1 MTELALLALATAAAG
16 MLSAV
21 TGFGGAVIV
30 TPVFVAVLGVRDAV
44 AVLTVVQLASNVSR
58 VALNRHDVER
68 SIVAGL
74 QRRCGAC
81 RRRRLDCSSPSPLCR
96 PWREPSGSSCC
107 LRSCGCGWPH
117 PSRISEGRHLL
128 GSVQR
133 PDSVRRSSAASALS
147 WLRFFLARGLVRGAY
162 IGTEAATA
170 VVMHLVKL
178 VVYGA
183 VAVLT
188 TTGLLYGLALAPA
201 SVAGSWMGRRV
212 VERMPVEVFRAVVEV
227 GLVVAGVLLILRG

>member
-1 MTELALLALATAAAG
+1 

-30 TPVFVAVLGVRDAV
+30 TPLFVAVLGVRDAV

-58 VALNRHDVER
+58 VAFNRHDVDR
-68 SIVAGL
+68 SIVLAFSAGAVPAAVVGSLLFAVAPVPALVRAVGVFLLVAVVWLRLAPSMPRLGGPAFAGL
-74 QRRCGAC
+74 GAA
-81 RRRRLDCSSPSPLCR
+81 
-96 PWREPSGSSCC
+96 SG
-107 LRSCGCGWPH
+107 
-117 PSRISEGRHLL
+117 L
-128 GSVQR
+128 GSALVG
-133 PDSVRRSSAASALS
+133 SVGPFVAP
-147 WLRFFLARGLVRGAY
+147 FFLSQGLVRGAY
-162 IGTEAATA
+162 IGTEAASA

-188 TTGLLYGLALAPA
+188 TSGLLYGLALAPA

-212 VERMPVEVFRAVVEV
+212 VDRMPVAVFRAVVEV
-227 GLVVAGVLLILRG
+227 GLVVAGLLLILRG

>member
-30 TPVFVAVLGVRDAV
+30 TPLFVAVLGVRDAV

-58 VALNRHDVER
+58 VALNRHEVDR
-68 SIVAGL
+68 SIVLAFSAGAVPAAVVGALLFAVTPVPALVRAVGVFLLVAVAWLRLAPPLPRLGGRAVAGL
-74 QRRCGAC
+74 GAA
-81 RRRRLDCSSPSPLCR
+81 
-96 PWREPSGSSCC
+96 SG
-107 LRSCGCGWPH
+107 
-117 PSRISEGRHLL
+117 L
-128 GSVQR
+128 GSALVG
-133 PDSVRRSSAASALS
+133 SVGPFVAP
-147 WLRFFLARGLVRGAY
+147 FLLAQGLVRGAY

-188 TTGLLYGLALAPA
+188 MTGLLYGLLLVPA

-212 VERMPVEVFRAVVEV
+212 VERMPVEAFRAVVEV